1 MSVTN
6 MHIPTYRVPSWLQFT
21 EHFISHVTVDLI
33 EQKSNRKTVR
43 PFHSSLLYLNTTINI
58 FLTVNQVVRHSDST
72 LGTFGRKSIVPSA
85 CVPRA

>member
-1 MSVTN
+1 
-6 MHIPTYRVPSWLQFT
+6 MHIPSYRVPSWLQFT

-33 EQKSNRKTVR
+33 EQKSNKRALYWTVR
-43 PFHSSLLYLNTTINI
+43 PFYSSFLYLNTTINI